1 MKTKLVINIGF
12 FFLFSSFCLHSQIK
26 VDCTGNYGPSVGIGA
41 DPQPIFELTTG
52 PWVKFYNGSNIGLII
67 DQSSYYALALYP
79 TSNNYGNL
87 GRSDRA
93 FKEIWSY
100 NYYDLNSDSTQ
111 KENIRTYKNAL
122 QVVKGLRGIK
132 FDLKREIAINKC
144 VTNSKDVEKLENDRK
159 NRVGFV
165 AQEMIKVF
173 PEAVHYIDSTNIY
186 GIDYTRVIPIL
197 VEAMKEQQTI
207 IEDLQKEVNILKTHP
222 NNLKSATVSVAEQS
236 TVENS
241 GIALYQ
247 NVPNPFSQSTTIS
260 YYLPEDIQR
269 ALICIYDMNGL
280 QLKCIPLNQKGTS
293 SINIS
298 SNALKAGMYMYS
310 LIADGQ
316 LVDTK
321 RMVLTE

>member
-1 MKTKLVINIGF
+1 
-12 FFLFSSFCLHSQIK
+12 
-26 VDCTGNYGPSVGIGA
+26 
-41 DPQPIFELTTG
+41 
-52 PWVKFYNGSNIGLII
+52 
-67 DQSSYYALALYP
+67 
-79 TSNNYGNL
+79 
-87 GRSDRA
+87 
-93 FKEIWSY
+93 
-100 NYYDLNSDSTQ
+100 
-111 KENIRTYKNAL
+111 L